1 MNNNLKAVSIK
12 YGLIIAATGIAVSAI
27 TLSLG
32 TGMSVS
38 GGVLAVVLSILT
50 WLIKIALFGMSH
62 YEYNKKNNGYISFKD
77 AIVIG
82 LLIIAISH
90 ILSLAFSF
98 FSYQFFMK
106 ETLDQ
111 QLENVGGYGVAV
123 SYLPMLLWATLS
135 GILIDI
141 IVLFLVITVEAHWK
155 IYKKAGKEGWAALIP
170 IYSTVVMLDIIRK
183 PAIWLLFLFIPFINI
198 IFSIWMVNLLAKR
211 FGKDEGYTIGLLF
224 LPFVFYPMLGLSE
237 EQMLAEE
244 RIDLGY

>member
-12 YGLIIAATGIAVSAI
+12 YGLIIAATGIAVSTI

-38 GGVLAVVLSILT
+38 GGVLAVTLSILT
-50 WLIKIALFGMSH
+50 WLIKITLFGMSH

-90 ILSLAFSF
+90 ILNLVFSLA
-98 FSYQFFMK
+98 SYQFFMK
-106 ETLDQ
+106 ETLDS
-111 QLENVGGYGVAV
+111 QLDGMSGFAT
-123 SYLPMLLWATLS
+123 SYTQIFLTAAFM
-135 GILIDI
+135 GILVDI
-141 IVLFLVITVEAHWK
+141 VILFVIITVEAHWK
-155 IYKKAGKEGWAALIP
+155 IFKKAGKEGWAALIP
-170 IYSTVVMLDIIRK
+170 IYSTVVMLDIIKK

-237 EQMLAEE
+237 EQMLSED
-244 RIDLGY
+244 RIDLQY